1 MSEKSLGLSPVFWR
15 HSAAELKK
23 IRSLAGGGLLAAL
36 GIALEAFQIVI
47 SQLLQIGFSFLAT
60 ALSGWMYG
68 PLVAG
73 LSAMVIDVLGYM
85 LHPTGPFFAGFT
97 LNAFLTGF
105 LYGLFYYRRKI
116 TLWRV
121 LAAEAA
127 VMLVVSF
134 LLNPLWLHM
143 MYGQAWLP
151 LILLRIPKNA
161 VMLPV
166 NTALSYALLQLLQRL
181 RPQDTPS

>member
-1 MSEKSLGLSPVFWR
+1 MSEVYTGTSVPFWR
-15 HSAAELKK
+15 AAAAELKK
-23 IRSLAGGGLLAAL
+23 IRSLAGGGLLAAV
-36 GIALEAFQIVI
+36 GVALEAAQIVI
-47 SQLLQIGFSFLAT
+47 SKLLQIGFSFLAT
-60 ALSGWMYG
+60 ALSGYLYG

-73 LSAMVIDVLGYM
+73 LSAMVIDVLGFM
-85 LHPTGPFFAGFT
+85 LRPTGPFFFGFI

-105 LYGLFYYRRKI
+105 LYGLFFYRRRV
-116 TLWRV
+116 TLWRT
-121 LAAEAA
+121 LAAEAS

-134 LLNPLWLHM
+134 LLNPIWLHM

-166 NTALSYALLQLLQRL
+166 NTALLYALLRL
-181 RPQDTPS
+181 TEKNKANGAAL